1 MDHLELYLEELPL
14 DEAKIKAYQILTA
27 LKAKR
32 SKIGNLLRDIEKAP
46 TSREVQRIMWNTY
59 LSGSGYG
66 ISTSAWQKLHNSV

>member
-1 MDHLELYLEELPL
+1 MNHLELHLEELPL
-14 DEAKIKAYQILTA
+14 VEAKAKAVEMLTA

-59 LSGSGYG
+59 LSGTGYG
-66 ISTSAWQKLHNSV
+66 ISTSAWQKLHKSV